1 MEIDSV
7 EFANGQYLVNYQVIG
22 YEPRLKPGDPIRC
35 TSTSSSNTQPPETA
49 GINGPDT
56 ADWDV
61 TDESAAFL
69 TKYSPAGRGDAT
81 QMCSAVANE
90 DHSVH
95 TPETRTGNCV
105 DLPD

>member
-1 MEIDSV
+1 M
-7 EFANGQYLVNYQVIG
+7 NYQVIG
-22 YEPRLKPGDPIRC
+22 YEPRLNGGPD
-35 TSTSSSNTQPPETA
+35 SLHVHFFLNTQPPETA

-69 TKYSPAGRGDAT
+69 TKYSPAGRGEAT